1 MCSAHALRLQ
11 KAQNKA
17 LSGPSSKKA
26 RISMAIVINKP
37 LPEFEA
43 MATGG
48 VQVTNISHAGQ
59 VLVLY
64 FYPKDDTPGCTA
76 EASHFRDQHEEFV
89 KAGAT
94 VFGVCRDNM
103 KSHDAFKAKLKLPFE
118 LIADTE
124 EKMCHMFGVVKN
136 KIMYGRKVKGI
147 ERSTFLINAEGVLVQ
162 EWRRVS
168 VKDDDHSHVDEVLE
182 AVRALSGHK
191 EKSAPRKT
199 AEKAVRKPAKSE
211 KPAKAEKPARAEETA
226 KAEKPAKT
234 AKAEKP
240 VKAEKSEKTASTAK
254 TAKADKPV
262 KAPKSAKAEKAT
274 QTAKTGKASQS
285 AKAEKAPEKTPKT
298 TETAKTTKTAKAAK
312 TTKTVEAEKAAKSE
326 KAPETAASAKTA
338 KAVKKAAPASRAAKS
353 ASA

>member
-199 AEKAVRKPAKSE
+199 AEKTVKKPAKSE
-211 KPAKAEKPARAEETA
+211 KPAEAEKPARAEETA

-254 TAKADKPV
+254 TAKADKSV

-274 QTAKTGKASQS
+274 QTGKTPQAVKS
-285 AKAEKAPEKTPKT
+285 EKTPKT

>member
-199 AEKAVRKPAKSE
+199 AEKAVKKPAKSE

-262 KAPKSAKAEKAT
+262 KAPKSAKAEK
-274 QTAKTGKASQS
+274 TAKTGRASQS

-298 TETAKTTKTAKAAK
+298 TETAKAAK
-312 TTKTVEAEKAAKSE
+312 TTKTVKAEKAAKSE

>member
-240 VKAEKSEKTASTAK
+240 VKAQKSEKTASTAK

-274 QTAKTGKASQS
+274 QTGKTPQAVKS
-285 AKAEKAPEKTPKT
+285 EKTPKT
-298 TETAKTTKTAKAAK
+298 TETAKTTKTAKATK
-312 TTKTVEAEKAAKSE
+312 TTKTVEAEKAAKAE

>member
-274 QTAKTGKASQS
+274 QTGKTPQAVKS
-285 AKAEKAPEKTPKT
+285 EKTPKTPKTPKT

-312 TTKTVEAEKAAKSE
+312 TTKTVKAEKAAKSE

>member
-199 AEKAVRKPAKSE
+199 AEKAVKKPAKSE
-211 KPAKAEKPARAEETA
+211 NPAKAEKPAPAEETP
-226 KAEKPAKT
+226 KADKPAKT

-240 VKAEKSEKTASTAK
+240 VKVEKSEKTASTAK

-262 KAPKSAKAEKAT
+262 KAPKTAKAERAT
-274 QTAKTGKASQS
+274 QTGKTSQ
-285 AKAEKAPEKTPKT
+285 AVKAEKAPEKTPKT

-312 TTKTVEAEKAAKSE
+312 TTKTVKAEKAAKSE
-326 KAPETAASAKTA
+326 KTPETAASAKTA

>member
-199 AEKAVRKPAKSE
+199 AEKAVKKPAKSE
-211 KPAKAEKPARAEETA
+211 KPAEAEKPARAEETA

-240 VKAEKSEKTASTAK
+240 VKAQKSEKTASTAK

>member
-48 VQVTNISHAGQ
+48 VQVTNISHVGQ

-285 AKAEKAPEKTPKT
+285 AKTEKAPEKTPKT
-298 TETAKTTKTAKAAK
+298 TETTKTTKTAKAAK

>member
-11 KAQNKA
+11 TAQNKA

-199 AEKAVRKPAKSE
+199 AEKTVKKPAKSE
-211 KPAKAEKPARAEETA
+211 KPAEAEKPARAEETA

-254 TAKADKPV
+254 TAKANKSV

-274 QTAKTGKASQS
+274 QTGKTPQAVKS
-285 AKAEKAPEKTPKT
+285 EKTPKT

-312 TTKTVEAEKAAKSE
+312 TTKTVKAEKAAKSE

>member
-199 AEKAVRKPAKSE
+199 AEKAVKKPAKSE

-240 VKAEKSEKTASTAK
+240 VKAQKSEKTASTAK

-285 AKAEKAPEKTPKT
+285 AKTEKAPEKTPKT

>member
-1 MCSAHALRLQ
+1 M
-11 KAQNKA
+11 
-17 LSGPSSKKA
+17 
-26 RISMAIVINKP
+26 
-37 LPEFEA
+37 
-43 MATGG
+43 
-48 VQVTNISHAGQ
+48 
-59 VLVLY
+59 LY

-199 AEKAVRKPAKSE
+199 AEKAVKKPAKSE
-211 KPAKAEKPARAEETA
+211 KPAKAEKLARAEETA

-240 VKAEKSEKTASTAK
+240 VKVEKSEKTASTAK

-262 KAPKSAKAEKAT
+262 KTPKTDKAEKAT
-274 QTAKTGKASQS
+274 QTGKTPQADKAEKATQTGKTPQAV
-285 AKAEKAPEKTPKT
+285 KAEKAPEKTPKT
-298 TETAKTTKTAKAAK
+298 TGRVQSPRRPGKGKRPERLKRPLKPQP
-312 TTKTVEAEKAAKSE
+312 
-326 KAPETAASAKTA
+326 APKRQ
-338 KAVKKAAPASRAAKS
+338 KP
-353 ASA
+353 

>member
-240 VKAEKSEKTASTAK
+240 VKAQKSEKTASTAK

-274 QTAKTGKASQS
+274 QTGKTPQAVKS
-285 AKAEKAPEKTPKT
+285 EKTPKT
-298 TETAKTTKTAKAAK
+298 TETAKTTKTAKATK

>member
-199 AEKAVRKPAKSE
+199 AEKTVKKPAKSE
-211 KPAKAEKPARAEETA
+211 KPAEAEKPARAEETA

-274 QTAKTGKASQS
+274 QTGKTPQAVKS
-285 AKAEKAPEKTPKT
+285 EKTPKT

>member
-199 AEKAVRKPAKSE
+199 AEKTVKKPAKSE
-211 KPAKAEKPARAEETA
+211 KPAEAEKPARAEETA

-240 VKAEKSEKTASTAK
+240 VKAQKSEKTASTAK
-254 TAKADKPV
+254 TAKADKSV

-274 QTAKTGKASQS
+274 QTGKTPQAVKS
-285 AKAEKAPEKTPKT
+285 EKTPKT

>member
-191 EKSAPRKT
+191 EKSALRKT
-199 AEKAVRKPAKSE
+199 AEKAVKKPAKSE
-211 KPAKAEKPARAEETA
+211 KPAEAEKPARAEETA

-240 VKAEKSEKTASTAK
+240 VKAQKSEKTASTAK

-274 QTAKTGKASQS
+274 QTGKTPQAVKS
-285 AKAEKAPEKTPKT
+285 EKTPKT

>member
-11 KAQNKA
+11 TAQNKA

-168 VKDDDHSHVDEVLE
+168 VKEVLE

-199 AEKAVRKPAKSE
+199 AEKTVKKPAKSE
-211 KPAKAEKPARAEETA
+211 KPAEAEKPARAEETA

-254 TAKADKPV
+254 TAKANKSV

-274 QTAKTGKASQS
+274 QTGKTPQAVKS
-285 AKAEKAPEKTPKT
+285 EKTPKT

-312 TTKTVEAEKAAKSE
+312 TTKTVKAEKAAKSE

>member
-124 EKMCHMFGVVKN
+124 EKMCHMFGVV
-136 KIMYGRKVKGI
+136 
-147 ERSTFLINAEGVLVQ
+147 
-162 EWRRVS
+162 
-168 VKDDDHSHVDEVLE
+168 
-182 AVRALSGHK
+182 
-191 EKSAPRKT
+191 
-199 AEKAVRKPAKSE
+199 
-211 KPAKAEKPARAEETA
+211 
-226 KAEKPAKT
+226 
-234 AKAEKP
+234 
-240 VKAEKSEKTASTAK
+240 
-254 TAKADKPV
+254 
-262 KAPKSAKAEKAT
+262 
-274 QTAKTGKASQS
+274 
-285 AKAEKAPEKTPKT
+285 
-298 TETAKTTKTAKAAK
+298 
-312 TTKTVEAEKAAKSE
+312 
-326 KAPETAASAKTA
+326 
-338 KAVKKAAPASRAAKS
+338 
-353 ASA
+353 

>member
-274 QTAKTGKASQS
+274 QTGKTPQAVKS
-285 AKAEKAPEKTPKT
+285 EKTPKT

-312 TTKTVEAEKAAKSE
+312 TTKTVKAEKAAKAE

>member
-147 ERSTFLINAEGVLVQ
+147 ERSTFFSAE
-162 EWRRVS
+162 RNVS
-168 VKDDDHSHVDEVLE
+168 ISIFFSSPVICMFS
-182 AVRALSGHK
+182 
-191 EKSAPRKT
+191 T
-199 AEKAVRKPAKSE
+199 FPAKC
-211 KPAKAEKPARAEETA
+211 PL
-226 KAEKPAKT
+226 
-234 AKAEKP
+234 
-240 VKAEKSEKTASTAK
+240 EKTASA
-254 TAKADKPV
+254 PV
-262 KAPKSAKAEKAT
+262 PFL
-274 QTAKTGKASQS
+274 
-285 AKAEKAPEKTPKT
+285 
-298 TETAKTTKTAKAAK
+298 
-312 TTKTVEAEKAAKSE
+312 
-326 KAPETAASAKTA
+326 
-338 KAVKKAAPASRAAKS
+338 
-353 ASA
+353 

>member
-1 MCSAHALRLQ
+1 MFSAHALRLQ

-199 AEKAVRKPAKSE
+199 VEKAVKKPAKSE
-211 KPAKAEKPARAEETA
+211 KPAEAEKPARAEETA

-274 QTAKTGKASQS
+274 QTGKTSQ
-285 AKAEKAPEKTPKT
+285 AVKAEKAPEKTPKT
-298 TETAKTTKTAKAAK
+298 TETARTTKTAKAAK

-338 KAVKKAAPASRAAKS
+338 KAVKKAAPASRATKS

>member
-199 AEKAVRKPAKSE
+199 AEKAVKKPAKSE
-211 KPAKAEKPARAEETA
+211 KPAEAEKPARAEETA

-254 TAKADKPV
+254 TTKADKPV

-285 AKAEKAPEKTPKT
+285 AKAEKAPEKNLKT

>member
-199 AEKAVRKPAKSE
+199 AEKAVKKPAKSE

-262 KAPKSAKAEKAT
+262 KAPKTAKAEKAT
-274 QTAKTGKASQS
+274 QTRKTSQ
-285 AKAEKAPEKTPKT
+285 AVKAEKAPEKTPKTPKT

-326 KAPETAASAKTA
+326 KAPGTAASAKTA

>member
-234 AKAEKP
+234 AKAEKS

-274 QTAKTGKASQS
+274 QTGKTPQAVKS
-285 AKAEKAPEKTPKT
+285 EKTPKT

-338 KAVKKAAPASRAAKS
+338 KAVKKAAPASRATKS

>member
-1 MCSAHALRLQ
+1 
-11 KAQNKA
+11 
-17 LSGPSSKKA
+17 
-26 RISMAIVINKP
+26 MAIVINKP

-199 AEKAVRKPAKSE
+199 AEKTVKKPAKSE
-211 KPAKAEKPARAEETA
+211 KPAEAEKPARAEETA

-254 TAKADKPV
+254 TAKADKSV

-274 QTAKTGKASQS
+274 QTGKTPQAVKS
-285 AKAEKAPEKTPKT
+285 EKTPKT

>member
-199 AEKAVRKPAKSE
+199 AEKTVKKPAKSE

-274 QTAKTGKASQS
+274 QTGKTPQAVKS
-285 AKAEKAPEKTPKT
+285 EKAPEKTPKT
-298 TETAKTTKTAKAAK
+298 TETAKATKTAKAAK

-326 KAPETAASAKTA
+326 KAPGTAASAKTA
-338 KAVKKAAPASRAAKS
+338 KAVKKAAPASRATKS

>member
-11 KAQNKA
+11 TAQNKA

-147 ERSTFLINAEGVLVQ
+147 ERSTFLINTEGVLVR

-199 AEKAVRKPAKSE
+199 AEKAVKKPAKSE
-211 KPAKAEKPARAEETA
+211 KPAEAEKPARAEETA

-274 QTAKTGKASQS
+274 QTGKTPQAVKS
-285 AKAEKAPEKTPKT
+285 EKAPEKTLKT

-312 TTKTVEAEKAAKSE
+312 TTKTVEAEKAAKAE

>member
-199 AEKAVRKPAKSE
+199 AEKAVKKPAKSE
-211 KPAKAEKPARAEETA
+211 KPAEAEKLARAEETA

-240 VKAEKSEKTASTAK
+240 VKAQKSEKTASTAK

-285 AKAEKAPEKTPKT
+285 AKAEKAPEKTLKT

>member
-211 KPAKAEKPARAEETA
+211 KSAKAEKPARAEETA
-226 KAEKPAKT
+226 KAEKLAKT

-274 QTAKTGKASQS
+274 QTGKTPQTVKS
-285 AKAEKAPEKTPKT
+285 EKAPEKTPKT

-326 KAPETAASAKTA
+326 KAPGTAASAKTA
-338 KAVKKAAPASRAAKS
+338 KAVKKAAPASRATKS

>member
-199 AEKAVRKPAKSE
+199 AEKTVKKPAKSE
-211 KPAKAEKPARAEETA
+211 KPAEAEKPARAEETA

-240 VKAEKSEKTASTAK
+240 VKAQKSEKTASTAK

-274 QTAKTGKASQS
+274 QTGKTPQAVKS
-285 AKAEKAPEKTPKT
+285 EKTPKT

>member
-1 MCSAHALRLQ
+1 
-11 KAQNKA
+11 
-17 LSGPSSKKA
+17 
-26 RISMAIVINKP
+26 MAIVINKP

-199 AEKAVRKPAKSE
+199 AEKAVKKPAKSE

-234 AKAEKP
+234 AKAEKSI
-240 VKAEKSEKTASTAK
+240 KAEKSEKTASTAK

-274 QTAKTGKASQS
+274 QTGKTPQAVKS
-285 AKAEKAPEKTPKT
+285 EKTPKT

-312 TTKTVEAEKAAKSE
+312 TTKTVKAEKAAKSE

>member
-1 MCSAHALRLQ
+1 
-11 KAQNKA
+11 
-17 LSGPSSKKA
+17 
-26 RISMAIVINKP
+26 MAIVINKP

-199 AEKAVRKPAKSE
+199 AEKAVKKPAKSE
-211 KPAKAEKPARAEETA
+211 KPAKAEKPAGTEETA
-226 KAEKPAKT
+226 KVEKPAKT

-254 TAKADKPV
+254 TAKADKSV
-262 KAPKSAKAEKAT
+262 KAPKTDKAEKAT
-274 QTAKTGKASQS
+274 QTGKTSQ
-285 AKAEKAPEKTPKT
+285 AVKAEKAPEKTPKT

-312 TTKTVEAEKAAKSE
+312 TTKTVKAEKAAKSE

-338 KAVKKAAPASRAAKS
+338 KTVKKAAPASRAAKS

>member
-199 AEKAVRKPAKSE
+199 AEKAVKKPAKSE

-262 KAPKSAKAEKAT
+262 KAPKTAKAEKAT
-274 QTAKTGKASQS
+274 QTRKTSQ
-285 AKAEKAPEKTPKT
+285 AVKAEKTPKTPKT

-326 KAPETAASAKTA
+326 KAPGTAASAKTA

>member
-199 AEKAVRKPAKSE
+199 AEKAVKKPAKSE
-211 KPAKAEKPARAEETA
+211 KPAEAEKPARAEETA
-226 KAEKPAKT
+226 KAEKPVKT
-234 AKAEKP
+234 VKAEKP
-240 VKAEKSEKTASTAK
+240 VKAQKSEKTASTAK

-262 KAPKSAKAEKAT
+262 RAPKSAKAEKAT
-274 QTAKTGKASQS
+274 QTGKASQS

>member
-199 AEKAVRKPAKSE
+199 AEKAVKKPAKSE
-211 KPAKAEKPARAEETA
+211 KPAEAEKPARAEETA

-262 KAPKSAKAEKAT
+262 RAPKSAKAEKAT

-312 TTKTVEAEKAAKSE
+312 TTKTVEAEKAAKAE

>member
-103 KSHDAFKAKLKLPFE
+103 KSHDAFKAKLRLPFE

-199 AEKAVRKPAKSE
+199 AEKAVKKPAKSE
-211 KPAKAEKPARAEETA
+211 KPAEAEKPARAEETA

-262 KAPKSAKAEKAT
+262 RAPKSAKAEKAT

>member
-191 EKSAPRKT
+191 EKTAPRKT
-199 AEKAVRKPAKSE
+199 AEKAVKKPAKSE
-211 KPAKAEKPARAEETA
+211 KPAKAEKAARAEETA

-240 VKAEKSEKTASTAK
+240 SITNLREK
-254 TAKADKPV
+254 P
-262 KAPKSAKAEKAT
+262 
-274 QTAKTGKASQS
+274 
-285 AKAEKAPEKTPKT
+285 
-298 TETAKTTKTAKAAK
+298 
-312 TTKTVEAEKAAKSE
+312 
-326 KAPETAASAKTA
+326 
-338 KAVKKAAPASRAAKS
+338 
-353 ASA
+353 

>member
-274 QTAKTGKASQS
+274 QTGKTPQAVKS
-285 AKAEKAPEKTPKT
+285 EKTPKTPKT

-312 TTKTVEAEKAAKSE
+312 TTKTVKAEKAAKSE

>member
-199 AEKAVRKPAKSE
+199 AEKAVKKPAKSE
-211 KPAKAEKPARAEETA
+211 KPAEAEKPARAEETA

-285 AKAEKAPEKTPKT
+285 AKAEKAPEKNLKT

>member
-199 AEKAVRKPAKSE
+199 AEKAVKKPAKSE

-254 TAKADKPV
+254 TAKTAKADKPV

-274 QTAKTGKASQS
+274 QTEKTSQAVKS
-285 AKAEKAPEKTPKT
+285 EKAPEKTPKT

-338 KAVKKAAPASRAAKS
+338 KAVKKAAPASRATKS